1 VLVIFTRIL
10 DVSIDLSG
18 SRMNAKHGPPKL
30 VNSNDSFQDIEV
42 SLTAAADSTLLLTPP
57 KSSRLLHRRR
67 GAVALSARIEKQ
79 VCPLAL
85 LSDRYKV
92 LEKIGS
98 GCAGVVHRA
107 IHLESGLEVALK
119 APRTTDSCAAHAA
132 KREYELLKRL
142 EPHPHIIKV
151 LDFHNLQRE
160 ATLVLQ
166 FFDGVTLQAAVQEKR
181 FGEPVARSLCVAL
194 FKAVAH
200 LHKSNIL
207 HRDIKPQNVLV
218 SRCLCNLLLIDLNA
232 AVCFD
237 DAEPLTPTGTEL
249 YKAPEVLLGEVPC
262 ERSDVWASGLC
273 IFFMLSGNLPQGRNM
288 ADPVEVALQPI
299 SFDAACWRHVSEDCQ
314 AMLKSCLSVS
324 REARPSMADL
334 LDDAWLTDPI
344 VFQLISL
351 LSCVVPGSEAYLSVF
366 SFLSID
372 AFNAQT
378 S

>member
-1 VLVIFTRIL
+1 MNSTREEQ
-10 DVSIDLSG
+10 
-18 SRMNAKHGPPKL
+18 PKL
-30 VNSNDSFQDIEV
+30 VNSDDSIQATEV
-42 SLTAAADSTLLLTPP
+42 SVIAAANPTLLLRPP
-57 KSSRLLHRRR
+57 KSRSLLERRR
-67 GAVALSARIEKQ
+67 GAFTLSAPIEKQ

-98 GCAGVVHRA
+98 GSAGVVHRA

-119 APRTTDSCAAHAA
+119 APRATDSSAAHAA

-142 EPHPHIIKV
+142 EPHPHIVKL

-166 FFDGVTLQAAVQEKR
+166 FFEGVTLQAAVQEKR
-181 FGEPVARSLCVAL
+181 FAEPTARSLGLAL

-218 SRCLCNLLLIDLNA
+218 SHCRSNLLLIDLNA
-232 AVCFD
+232 AACLD

-249 YKAPEVLLGEVPC
+249 YKAPELLLGEIPC

-273 IFFMLSGNLPQGRNM
+273 VFFMMSGNLPQGRHK
-288 ADPVEVALQPI
+288 ADALKVALQPI
-299 SFDAACWRHVSEDCQ
+299 SFEAACWQHVSEECQ
-314 AMLKSCLSVS
+314 AMLKSCLSIS
-324 REARPSMADL
+324 RDARPSMAEL
-334 LDDAWLTDPI
+334 LEDAWLTDPM

-351 LSCVVPGSEAYLSVF
+351 LTSFVPGSEAYLRVF
-366 SFLSID
+366 SFLKID
-372 AFNAQT
+372 AFNAQDAFMLRCRHEAHGHN
-378 S
+378 SDA